1 MIAYVKLKTENKELY
16 NENFL
21 EKLKNKNTKFSK
33 LQYNICYF
41 FYKFIVFIK
50 YLGNIITV
58 KKIFYSYIFIL
69 PFSNKKVSKYK
80 IRKSIKKLKK
90 LMQKYNVNTLALSNE
105 LKKIVKIEDYK
116 PSINFLEENSIMPY
130 LIQEILSYVLE
141 ANKARAELEDLYI
154 CIKQQS
160 PFYIENIYYL
170 SNYLKTINIIT
181 PNIKNFQKVANK
193 LEESGML
200 ITVTNNKEKSLKRA
214 KLIVNIDFT
223 EEELE
228 TYIIYRNA
236 IIISMKQEKAYK
248 NVGFDGLQIK
258 QIEIDASK
266 EIKNTF
272 KKYNLL
278 ENYSLSVLY
287 NSVLSGI
294 KGFENAK
301 LKIEKDEVKIVKLYG
316 NNGEISKNEYLRIAN
331 Y

>member
-1 MIAYVKLKTENKELY
+1 MIAYVKLKTENKEIY

-21 EKLKNKNTKFSK
+21 EKLKNKNTNFSK

-69 PFSNKKVSKYK
+69 PFNNKKVSKYK
-80 IRKSIKKLKK
+80 VRKSMKKLKK

-170 SNYLKTINIIT
+170 SNYFKTINIIT

-193 LEESGML
+193 LEESGIL
-200 ITVTNNKEKSLKRA
+200 ITVTNNREKSLKRA

-266 EIKNTF
+266 KIKNTF

-278 ENYSLSVLY
+278 ENYSLSDLY

-301 LKIEKDEVKIVKLYG
+301 LKIEKDQVKIVKLYG